1 LKVQL
6 GGALGSTLIPVLDFI
21 IKALQTVSQ
30 FLQDYPQIA
39 AALAWVGAIGGVILV
54 VGGTI
59 MLIAGL
65 AGAISALWP
74 MIVAV
79 AAVLAKIALWVA
91 AIGGLVALVVIFW
104 EQLKPLFIAIGGW
117 LWEHLL
123 KPVWGFL
130 VGVGKFWA
138 MVGVF
143 LWDYLIR
150 PLAMVLLPVVSFI
163 LFVMTSI
170 ITGVLMVLRIL
181 WGVVET
187 ILAFLT
193 ALVTWDW
200 SGFEEKLGEIWASV
214 TEDIQSLGTFFVD
227 TIVAAIMEIPGKL
240 LFGGGAWGGGTD
252 PEHVARGE
260 AHRQQYGEQV
270 IPYMSFAAGTTQIP
284 HDGPIYAHEGEEIT
298 QRGRSNSNKPSIGQV
313 TFNVHGVQDPEGFMN
328 RAYAQLQRLM
338 ANDMQM
344 TVRP

>member
-1 LKVQL
+1 
-6 GGALGSTLIPVLDFI
+6 
-21 IKALQTVSQ
+21 
-30 FLQDYPQIA
+30 
-39 AALAWVGAIGGVILV
+39 
-54 VGGTI
+54 
-59 MLIAGL
+59 
-65 AGAISALWP
+65 
-74 MIVAV
+74 
-79 AAVLAKIALWVA
+79 
-91 AIGGLVALVVIFW
+91 
-104 EQLKPLFIAIGGW
+104 
-117 LWEHLL
+117 
-123 KPVWGFL
+123 
-130 VGVGKFWA
+130 
-138 MVGVF
+138 
-143 LWDYLIR
+143 
-150 PLAMVLLPVVSFI
+150 
-163 LFVMTSI
+163 
-170 ITGVLMVLRIL
+170 LRIL

-298 QRGRSNSNKPSIGQV
+298 QRGRSNSSKPSIGQV